1 MTARLLTLAV
11 STTTG
16 RWARATALALGVC
29 AASLHGVTWAASA
42 PVLNLAG
49 LKASHSYTPSLGESL
64 ERIVSKT
71 MPNSPLRAELLT
83 QAFVALNPQAF
94 GKTAPLRTLGTAA
107 LQVPNHNQL
116 MHIALAN
123 TSETQQALAPKT
135 APAPERRENW
145 VRYAGGPIKTPAPA
159 DASTDERRHWVR
171 YLGGT
176 LARAFSDSPARAE
189 TQAWVQYPSVA
200 RAAPAPAALPES
212 RTDTS
217 KWVRYVANR
226 IYPQQ
231 QFAQLFD

>member
-1 MTARLLTLAV
+1 MTARLPTPAV

-16 RWARATALALGVC
+16 RWARALALALGVC
-29 AASLHGVTWAASA
+29 AAGLQSGAWAANA
-42 PVLNLAG
+42 PALNLAG

-116 MHIALAN
+116 MHIALAQAG
-123 TSETQQALAPKT
+123 EPQQALAT
-135 APAPERRENW
+135 NAAPERWENW

-189 TQAWVQYPSVA
+189 TQTWVQYPSVA

-212 RTDTS
+212 SKDTS

>member
-1 MTARLLTLAV
+1 MTARLPTPAV

-16 RWARATALALGVC
+16 RWARALALALGVC
-29 AASLHGVTWAASA
+29 AAGLQNGAWAANA
-42 PVLNLAG
+42 PALNLAG

-94 GKTAPLRTLGTAA
+94 GKTTPLRTLGTAA

-116 MHIALAN
+116 MHIALAQAG
-123 TSETQQALAPKT
+123 EPQQALATK
-135 APAPERRENW
+135 AAPERRENW
-145 VRYAGGPIKTPAPA
+145 VRYAGGPVKTPAPA

-176 LARAFSDSPARAE
+176 LARAWSDSPTRAE
-189 TQAWVQYPSVA
+189 TQTWVQYPSVA
-200 RAAPAPAALPES
+200 RAATAHAALPET
-212 RTDTS
+212 RIDTS

>member
-11 STTTG
+11 LTTTG
-16 RWARATALALGVC
+16 RWARATALALGVG
-29 AASLHGVTWAASA
+29 AASLHGGAWAASA

-49 LKASHSYTPSLGESL
+49 LKSSHSFTPSLGESL
-64 ERIVSKT
+64 ERIVAKT
-71 MPNSPLRAELLT
+71 MPNSPLRADLLA
-83 QAFVALNPQAF
+83 QAFVTLNPQAF

-116 MHIALAN
+116 MHIALAS
-123 TSETQQALAPKT
+123 TSEAQQALATKA
-135 APAPERRENW
+135 APTPERRENW

-200 RAAPAPAALPES
+200 RTATAPAALPET
-212 RTDTS
+212 RIDTS